1 MTTEQA
7 KENITGLDNARNR
20 KDAEYDLTK
29 ALLEASEYKEAEDNI
44 SIVDVKRAG
53 KLLFTVHLHPL
64 SDTDL
69 KLARKKA
76 TAFAPNPQGKKFP
89 PIEKEFDNAKFKSW
103 LIYLAT
109 TEEDQEKIWG
119 NGAIMKKFGLMQPVE
134 SIDHLLTAGE
144 KSKMTDEIVTISGFD
159 DEEEAVTEE
168 DFR

>member
-1 MTTEQA
+1 MTTEQV
-7 KENITGLDNARNR
+7 KENITGLDNAKNR

-53 KLLFTVHLHPL
+53 KLLFTVRLHPL
-64 SDTDL
+64 SDSDL

-76 TAFAPNPQGKKFP
+76 TSYMPNPQGKKLP
-89 PIEKEFDNAKFKSW
+89 QIEKDFDNAKFKSW

-109 TEEDQEKIWG
+109 IEEDQEKIWG
-119 NGAIMKKFGLMQPVE
+119 NRAIMQKFGLMQPAE